1 MMKVL
6 VTHNKRLLENVE
18 DAITFTEEDANG
30 LLLPHNDALV
40 IYLNVLDFKIKCI
53 LVDPGILANIIQWRV
68 LEQFNIIGSIIPAT
82 KLLVGFN
89 LASVTSRE
97 EILLPTNA
105 KGVMKMTLFE
115 VVDGDMGYNIIPG
128 RPWLNE
134 MQVVPSKGRILRH
147 SNYRNQRLLPSQAKS
162 TRGKIHRN
170 LIRYQG
176 IFQVPEETDATKS
189 TSEELEQV
197 ALFEKFLERK
207 FHLRTGLHPKLRY
220 GFIEFLKCIVDCF
233 AWPHTDMTGT
243 PPKVVIHKLS
253 LDPSFPPVRQK
264 KGPIAEVRNKFVK
277 EEVTRLLDIS
287 SVREVKYPDWLANV
301 VVVK

>member
-134 MQVVPSKGRILRH
+134 MQV
-147 SNYRNQRLLPSQAKS
+147 
-162 TRGKIHRN
+162 
-170 LIRYQG
+170 
-176 IFQVPEETDATKS
+176 PEETDATKS